1 MRDREVRLR
10 DFPQGDGKVVR
21 VTVSYHKGNLYQ
33 RGFWMHIQPMR
44 LEVTDGVTFSVYN
57 PVDGYRKL
65 ILAVNRYSPTRL
77 AQATAM
83 AEGQLETDDAVRT
96 RIAYAAG
103 SLADTAEV

>member
-10 DFPQGDGKVVR
+10 DYPQGDGKVVR
-21 VTVSYHKGNLYQ
+21 VTVAYHKGNLYQ
-33 RGFWMHIQPMR
+33 RGFWLHIQPMR
-44 LEVTDGVTFSVYN
+44 LQKTDGVTFSVYN

-65 ILAVNRYSPTRL
+65 ILAVSRYSPTRL

-103 SLADTAEV
+103 TLSQPVEV